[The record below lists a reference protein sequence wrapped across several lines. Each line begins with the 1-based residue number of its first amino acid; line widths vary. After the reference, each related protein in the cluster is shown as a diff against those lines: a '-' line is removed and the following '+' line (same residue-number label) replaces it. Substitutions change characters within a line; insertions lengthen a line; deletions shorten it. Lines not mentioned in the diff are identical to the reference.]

1 MSFGGGLTTL
11 EMRARTW
18 SRSSNDRVRSL
29 VAPADQ
35 YIAAPGERK
44 RHAAWLRLV
53 QRPEA
58 VYQPFYGL
66 LTSIVA

>member
-35 YIAAPGERK
+35 YFAAPDERK
-44 RHAAWLRLV
+44 TVMPRGYA
-53 QRPEA
+53 
-58 VYQPFYGL
+58 
-66 LTSIVA
+66 